1 MQDIQEIKRR
11 SVKGVVSY
19 GTRTLFLYGFTIVA
33 TGLLSAYL
41 TPSDFGVY
49 FVVSAVMGIFSF
61 MSDIGLAATLVQ
73 KKQEPTLEELRT
85 TFTVQQGLAITIFII
100 SILLTPF
107 WKQFANLDEKGVLL
121 LYALAFSFIMA
132 SLKTIPSILLE
143 RKMEFGKIVIPQILE
158 TIVFYTIAV
167 LLARE
172 GRGVESYTFA
182 VIARSIVGVISIY
195 FIRPWQIGLAFTK
208 DAFKKLLSFGAK
220 FQLNDLLAR
229 IKDDVFVTVLA
240 RFIPAQ
246 EMGYIGWAKRW
257 SMFPYQLSV
266 NSVVAITFPTFSRL
280 QDDPKRLAKAVE
292 KSVFFISFLIFPVL
306 VGMTILAP
314 AIVRLIPAYQKWQPA
329 LLSLVFFCINI
340 AWSAVSTPLTNT
352 LNAIGKI
359 STTLKLMVFW
369 TAATW
374 VLTPICI
381 YLFGFNG
388 VAIASAIIASS
399 SFISIIIIKRIL
411 HIQLWDQVWRQLL
424 ASIIMM
430 AGLYAGMA
438 WWSMSFY
445 WLFAGVIAGGM
456 LYLIPFSLIGF
467 AKLNT
472 EVKSLWTK

>member
-1 MQDIQEIKRR
+1 MEIKELKRR
-11 SVKGVVSY
+11 SIKGVMSY

-41 TPSDFGVY
+41 SPADFGVY
-49 FVVSAVMGIFSF
+49 FVVSAVIGIFSF

-85 TFTVQQGLAITIFII
+85 TFTVQQALAISIFII

-107 WKQFANLDEKGVLL
+107 WKQFANLDENGILL

-158 TIVFYTIAV
+158 TITFYSIAV
-167 LLARE
+167 ILARQ
-172 GRGVESYTFA
+172 GRGVESYTYA
-182 VIARSIVGVISIY
+182 VFARSIIGVIGIY
-195 FIRPWQIGLAFTK
+195 LIQPWQIGLAFTK
-208 DAFKKLLSFGAK
+208 DTFKKLLSFGAK

-229 IKDDVFVTVLA
+229 IKDDLFITVLA
-240 RFIPAQ
+240 RFLPAQ

-280 QDDPKRLAKAVE
+280 QDDPRRLAQAVE

-306 VGMTILAP
+306 VGMVFLAP
-314 AIVRLIPAYQKWQPA
+314 AVINLIPAYQKWQPA
-329 LLSLVFFCINI
+329 LASLVFFCINI
-340 AWSAVSTPLTNT
+340 SWSAVSTPLTNT

-359 STTLKLMVFW
+359 SITLKLMLFW

-381 YLFGFNG
+381 YFFGFTG
-388 VAIASAIIASS
+388 VAIASAIIASTS
-399 SFISIIIIKRIL
+399 AVSIVIIKRIL
-411 HIQLWDQVWRQLL
+411 KIRLWDQVWRQLL
-424 ASIIMM
+424 ASMVM
-430 AGLYAGMA
+430 TAGLYFGMA
-438 WWSMSFY
+438 WWSQSFY
-445 WLFAGVIAGGM
+445 WLFAGVMFGGL
-456 LYLIPFSLIGF
+456 LYLVPFSLVGF
-467 AKLNT
+467 SKLQT
-472 EVKSLWTK
+472 EVKSLWAK